1 MRSIALD
8 FACPAIQARSRHTC
22 LSLSWAFSERVV
34 SSVQARDG
42 HLFLH
47 PRIAAGRR
55 RHGEQDGV
63 GCSEAHVMTAM
74 ATSRF
79 YNVPG
84 SERLLSVARR
94 RLFRPS
100 KQLRMIGGCCVQP
113 IVRRAYHFKRRL
125 LFAAYIADAMEL
137 FRCCYRRSETA
148 RNRER
153 RNDRVTTARDAA
165 RTLLVNSPIEPR
177 KLPLFPKCFTMLT
190 AYVGVLS

>member
-1 MRSIALD
+1 MRSIALG

-22 LSLSWAFSERVV
+22 LSLSWAFSGRVV

-42 HLFLH
+42 HLFPH
-47 PRIAAGRR
+47 PRIATGRR
-55 RHGEQDGV
+55 HHGKQDGV
-63 GCSEAHVMTAM
+63 GRSEAHVMTAM

-113 IVRRAYHFKRRL
+113 IVRRACHTKRRL
-125 LFAAYIADAMEL
+125 SLAAYIADAMEL
-137 FRCCYRRSETA
+137 FRCCYRQSEAA
-148 RNRER
+148 RNLVGASPE
-153 RNDRVTTARDAA
+153 NDATIASQLHETQH
-165 RTLLVNSPIEPR
+165 E
-177 KLPLFPKCFTMLT
+177 LFPSISQSNVESCRYFRS
-190 AYVGVLS
+190 ASRC